1 MSWQRVTR
9 DAALR
14 KLLANGAREENNT
27 YAEVSVRSAAHIN

>member
-14 KLLANGAREENNT
+14 KLLANGAREENNA
-27 YAEVSVRSAAHIN
+27 YAEACVRSAAHIN